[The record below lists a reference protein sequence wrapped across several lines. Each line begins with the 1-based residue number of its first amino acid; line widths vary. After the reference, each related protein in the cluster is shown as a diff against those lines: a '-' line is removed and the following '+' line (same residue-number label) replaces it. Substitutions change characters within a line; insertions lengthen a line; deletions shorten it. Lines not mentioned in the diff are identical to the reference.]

1 MIKVIKKKG
10 KIQEEKSRGKRKSGM
25 RKRRE
30 ITQRTFES
38 IMFEDKVG
46 FGKVHS
52 WKSGEAV
59 KISTPF
65 EDSNSMTVNYCFLM

>member
-1 MIKVIKKKG
+1 MIKVTKKKG

-46 FGKVHS
+46 LGFL
-52 WKSGEAV
+52 
-59 KISTPF
+59 KI
-65 EDSNSMTVNYCFLM
+65 